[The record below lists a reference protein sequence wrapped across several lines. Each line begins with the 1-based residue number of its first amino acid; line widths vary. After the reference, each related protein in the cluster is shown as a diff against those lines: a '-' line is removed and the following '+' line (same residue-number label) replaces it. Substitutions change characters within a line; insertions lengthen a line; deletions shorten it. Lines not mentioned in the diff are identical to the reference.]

1 MKLTVNA
8 PAGIFSGS
16 KELNSYSWKAIPYAA
31 PLYGELRFIP
41 PQPLSSVSSI
51 SMSKSFGSICPQKS
65 MLRTRYSEDCL
76 LLNIWTSTKG
86 TRLKP
91 VLFFIHGGAFFHGAG
106 SESYYNGAYLAS
118 MWDIVVVTINYR
130 LGVFGFLD
138 FSIINNSFT
147 PNNGI
152 RDVIAALRWVKRN
165 IEAFGGNPDNV
176 TIIGQSAGGTL
187 VSALATMLH
196 NDELYHAAIIM
207 SGGPTQVQS
216 KQVCHKSSE
225 AFLEDSGIE
234 SSDQL
239 VRLPLADL
247 VDKQKHFMNAY
258 GMGAATFRV
267 TVDGKLIAYPPIVSE
282 LSHRSNTVPLLIG
295 TTKEEMGFMAIK
307 PLARLIDAQNI
318 IDKGLSLED
327 PALIEQLVVT
337 YEQIYGKQRSL
348 PVFYTDLL
356 FRIASVWLAEASG
369 GNRATWMYR
378 FDYETPLLR
387 MNGVHAFHSTDLPYV
402 FGNFKNVVVRP
413 MFLLMK
419 DMSMPHAVAHEI
431 QKDIVNFMT
440 FHTLDWDRCVAD
452 CTPAQC
458 YDSETS
464 IQPMVP
470 LRIKDLF
477 KATIYY
483 RRSISDSIDDVM
495 V

>member
-216 KQVCHKSSE
+216 KHVCHKSSE

-327 PALIEQLVVT
+327 PALICNFQ
-337 YEQIYGKQRSL
+337 SL
-348 PVFYTDLL
+348 GIP
-356 FRIASVWLAEASG
+356 
-369 GNRATWMYR
+369 N
-378 FDYETPLLR
+378 
-387 MNGVHAFHSTDLPYV
+387 
-402 FGNFKNVVVRP
+402 
-413 MFLLMK
+413 
-419 DMSMPHAVAHEI
+419 
-431 QKDIVNFMT
+431 
-440 FHTLDWDRCVAD
+440 
-452 CTPAQC
+452 
-458 YDSETS
+458 
-464 IQPMVP
+464 
-470 LRIKDLF
+470 
-477 KATIYY
+477 
-483 RRSISDSIDDVM
+483 
-495 V
+495 